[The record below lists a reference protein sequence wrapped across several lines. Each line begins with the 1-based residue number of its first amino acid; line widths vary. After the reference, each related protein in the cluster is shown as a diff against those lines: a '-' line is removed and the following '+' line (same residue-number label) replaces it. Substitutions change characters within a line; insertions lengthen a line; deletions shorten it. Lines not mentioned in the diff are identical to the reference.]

1 MLTTFIVLSMRVQPD
16 QCLTRTD
23 GYLLAY
29 LLFFLK
35 LNGSQDKGLTLPKEP
50 EDLLQTVIQ
59 PCPLD

>member
-1 MLTTFIVLSMRVQPD
+1 MVTYWLIYF
-16 QCLTRTD
+16 
-23 GYLLAY
+23 
-29 LLFFLK
+29 FFLK